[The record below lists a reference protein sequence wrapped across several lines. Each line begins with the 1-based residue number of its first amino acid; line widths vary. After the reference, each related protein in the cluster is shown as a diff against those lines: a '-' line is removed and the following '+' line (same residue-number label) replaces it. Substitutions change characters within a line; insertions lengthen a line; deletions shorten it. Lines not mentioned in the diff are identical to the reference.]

1 MVRDRMPELR
11 AYQNNSTTFGKGFLQ
26 DVHIQIYQNKKLK
39 EVLDKVEGIRD
50 LIQLIAENTAIVR
63 NLHNNVLSYT
73 NKDIQKELENRMY
86 TISQTSFRIQQKL
99 REMSKEVVPIDDL
112 TITSAREGPI
122 HIRIKALQYTTMLKL
137 FSQIMEEYNNSMLR
151 YNEKCRLL
159 LHQQKLLI
167 RKHITS
173 EELEK
178 LLDVQEN
185 NIFVDNIL
193 EDSKL
198 AKQQLSDIQ
207 NRHNEIIKI
216 EKSLAEVRDMFTE
229 MAFLIE
235 KQGEQINN
243 VEYFAGKTADNIDSG
258 RIDLKKAEKK
268 NQRYRKRKIKLGI
281 IISIIIIIFLIIII
295 LL

>member
-1 MVRDRMPELR
+1 
-11 AYQNNSTTFGKGFLQ
+11 
-26 DVHIQIYQNKKLK
+26 
-39 EVLDKVEGIRD
+39 
-50 LIQLIAENTAIVR
+50 
-63 NLHNNVLSYT
+63 
-73 NKDIQKELENRMY
+73 
-86 TISQTSFRIQQKL
+86 
-99 REMSKEVVPIDDL
+99 MSKEVVPIDDL

-268 NQRYRKRKIKLGI
+268 NQRYRKVYSNICINNIVSFNK
-281 IISIIIIIFLIIII
+281 
-295 LL
+295 